1 MVVLPGHM
9 HLDIKMDD
17 LVSKPPFIKGSLL
30 IGRVWLGATLLSPA
44 RMIRTH
50 LRAQGMIN
58 KMRVLVLGFAIVTC
72 AFVNNFIE
80 MPEWCDFLVPDPVSG
95 EISDLPVTSFA
106 DDVAKGKL
114 LTQKEMQDTFLEGKL
129 NKDMK
134 NVFFSFSKNENKF
147 RGTKKEKRE
156 KTKAKHLFEL

>member
-9 HLDIKMDD
+9 HLDINMDD
-17 LVSKPPFIKGSLL
+17 LVSKPSSIKGSLL

-44 RMIRTH
+44 RMLRTH

-72 AFVNNFIE
+72 AFVNSFIE

-95 EISDLPVTSFA
+95 ETSDLPDTSFA
-106 DDVAKGKL
+106 DDVANGKL

-134 NVFFSFSKNENKF
+134 FF
-147 RGTKKEKRE
+147 
-156 KTKAKHLFEL
+156 LFFF